1 MIKKDYQ
8 KPTMNV
14 VLLQHRTML
23 LSGSITD
30 VNSGD
35 TGIGYDGPG
44 SGPARARH
52 APATTKKIIL
62 GNNKFILKTKQ

>member
-8 KPTMNV
+8 KPTMKV

-35 TGIGYDGPG
+35 TGIGFGGEG
-44 SGPARARH
+44 SGPARARSNGG
-52 APATTKKIIL
+52 IDWDDWE
-62 GNNKFILKTKQ
+62 